1 MFIIKLPVSLGE
13 AVDKLTILDIKLE
26 RITDNRKK
34 DVETEYT
41 ILYEELKD
49 FIQKYNELYCS
60 MKKVNTIIWDMMDI
74 LRDGNVSDE
83 VYMKVCKE
91 CIEYNDIRFRIKNKI
106 NILSKSE
113 LKEQKSYKI
122 NRLLIEID
130 ASISIED
137 CKKCIQYISFF
148 YDEVIIIYNSY
159 IDVQIFDSTIIIIKE
174 MNMDNTIDYKKK
186 IVLLNLLNI
195 YETFEITESEI
206 ERLL

>member
-1 MFIIKLPVSLGE
+1 MSIIKLPVSLGE

-41 ILYEELKD
+41 ILYEELKG

-60 MKKVNTIIWDMMDI
+60 MKKVNILIWDMMDI
-74 LRDGNVSDE
+74 LRDGDVSDE

-122 NRLLIEID
+122 NRLLIQID
-130 ASISIED
+130 SSISIED
-137 CKKCIQYISFF
+137 CKKPVQYISFF
-148 YDEVIIIYNSY
+148 YDEVIIIYNSDND
-159 IDVQIFDSTIIIIKE
+159 IQIFDPTIIIIKQ
-174 MNMDNTIDYKKK
+174 MDTDNTIDYKKK
-186 IVLLNLLNI
+186 IVLSNLLNI

-206 ERLL
+206 KRLL